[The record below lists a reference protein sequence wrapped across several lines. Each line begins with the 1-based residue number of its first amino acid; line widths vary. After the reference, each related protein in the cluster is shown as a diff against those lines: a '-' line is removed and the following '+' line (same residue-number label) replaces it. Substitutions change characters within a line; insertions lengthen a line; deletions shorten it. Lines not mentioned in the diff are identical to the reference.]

1 MMSAKRLA
9 ALSSISLM
17 FLATPFAAAQ
27 VSPTWVATYDV
38 PGVSTSG
45 DLVARDGAGNV
56 IVAGLYARTGDDAD
70 ILVLRYDAAGAII
83 GSTLVGAGR
92 VAYFNPVGLAVDAA
106 GNVVVT
112 GIDSVQGSFS
122 RSVTIALA
130 ADGTELWRRVYDVPG
145 AYDIVVGLAM
155 TETGGVIVAG
165 TTELQSPTNTQQNIF
180 IVSYAANG
188 AVLWQDTYDNGSDQE
203 NAYDLVRDTSS
214 GALYVAG
221 GVSGKNGGTF
231 VIRWDAD
238 GRRRWAKRFSVR
250 GVFAFGEA
258 AVVVPG
264 GDVVVACYYSVPP
277 SSQVDLQMLK
287 VQGSSGRLQW
297 SSLYGDATH
306 DERVFDL
313 AVDATGN
320 VYVGGTAFGISS
332 DVDRFL
338 LKYTPTGSRAWTVVD
353 NAFGL
358 YDATSALAID
368 PAGGVYVTGIS
379 QDFDGTTYD
388 IDWMTRK
395 YDASGVPVWTAI
407 YDGNPNSSV
416 GDAPHDIIV
425 VSGAGPII
433 TGAVL
438 GKATTVAYGAP

>member
-122 RSVTIALA
+122 RSVTVALA

-165 TTELQSPTNTQQNIF
+165 QSGT
-180 IVSYAANG
+180 VGMVAKV
-188 AVLWQDTYDNGSDQE
+188 VL
-203 NAYDLVRDTSS
+203 
-214 GALYVAG
+214 
-221 GVSGKNGGTF
+221 
-231 VIRWDAD
+231 
-238 GRRRWAKRFSVR
+238 
-250 GVFAFGEA
+250 
-258 AVVVPG
+258 VP
-264 GDVVVACYYSVPP
+264 
-277 SSQVDLQMLK
+277 
-287 VQGSSGRLQW
+287 
-297 SSLYGDATH
+297 
-306 DERVFDL
+306 
-313 AVDATGN
+313 
-320 VYVGGTAFGISS
+320 
-332 DVDRFL
+332 
-338 LKYTPTGSRAWTVVD
+338 
-353 NAFGL
+353 
-358 YDATSALAID
+358 
-368 PAGGVYVTGIS
+368 
-379 QDFDGTTYD
+379 
-388 IDWMTRK
+388 
-395 YDASGVPVWTAI
+395 
-407 YDGNPNSSV
+407 
-416 GDAPHDIIV
+416 
-425 VSGAGPII
+425 
-433 TGAVL
+433 
-438 GKATTVAYGAP
+438 